1 MSEEISRPYVA
12 VEDCTDLAYQYLK
25 KSGAHVTDED
35 VNSMAEAI
43 QIAMLAWF
51 GDMKHL
57 TPSYRP
63 GPTR

>member
-1 MSEEISRPYVA
+1 MERPYVA
-12 VEDCTDLAYQYLK
+12 ISDCTDLAYSYIRK
-25 KSGAHVTDED
+25 AGAHVTEED

-43 QIAMLAWF
+43 QTAMLAWF

-63 GPTR
+63 GPTQ